1 MRDNPPY
8 YWTHGT
14 TRPLRR
20 LDFIFYGHD
29 SVFFERESEGSVW
42 VARSSF
48 KNAGKEFAGS
58 VDILQYTV
66 LSQTSRIIPRP
77 LPYASATSTYA
88 GYASRII

>member
-1 MRDNPPY
+1 MTRRCGLMFFAGHPPY

-48 KNAGKEFAGS
+48 
-58 VDILQYTV
+58 
-66 LSQTSRIIPRP
+66 
-77 LPYASATSTYA
+77 
-88 GYASRII
+88 

>member
-1 MRDNPPY
+1 LRDNPPY

-58 VDILQYTV
+58 VDILHSTQSSHKLAESSPV
-66 LSQTSRIIPRP
+66 
-77 LPYASATSTYA
+77 PYRTLQLHMYA
-88 GYASRII
+88 GCASRII